1 MGNASRD
8 QCLPEDKQ
16 CHQQGYQEEQS
27 EAEVWDV
34 CLPCKW
40 EREKEIDT
48 ARQRNC
54 RERWL
59 IEYKHQ
65 KMNVCALLSLSVL
78 SAKAQTTYM
87 EMEQLT
93 VNDQVTTVITAS
105 EPIRFVDISTDKVVG
120 EIGSSFSNIWSDAC
134 PVNKRIGK

>member
-65 KMNVCALLSLSVL
+65 KIN
-78 SAKAQTTYM
+78 
-87 EMEQLT
+87 
-93 VNDQVTTVITAS
+93 
-105 EPIRFVDISTDKVVG
+105 
-120 EIGSSFSNIWSDAC
+120 
-134 PVNKRIGK
+134 